1 MVICIENLPAAL
13 QVVVSVIIHGL
24 AASRVVGTQKW
35 SCQSVLD
42 RGDSVSLSAAEIRCS
57 RGEVSAIGSKRSRP
71 SSVRDRLKCSSR
83 LRRKQ
88 QALRGRSKDE
98 GLCLFE
104 FLTSHSF
111 GGASSVPDTSCIVP
125 SLRFSFPFAHPPA
138 PGLCRMQTER
148 NISGAEVLLVF

>member
-1 MVICIENLPAAL
+1 MVIWIENLPAAL
-13 QVVVSVIIHGL
+13 QVVVSMIIHGL

-57 RGEVSAIGSKRSRP
+57 RGEVSATGSKRSRP

-98 GLCLFE
+98 GLYLLE
-104 FLTSHSF
+104 FLTSHSL
-111 GGASSVPDTSCIVP
+111 GDS
-125 SLRFSFPFAHPPA
+125 FSFFCARHFVY
-138 PGLCRMQTER
+138 RT
-148 NISGAEVLLVF
+148 